1 MVHLAYLRFTMRLPI
16 TCLILVLSSILTGC
30 TSVDMPK
37 GNSKGYASAR
47 LIKDDARPLP
57 QFAQIDADVNGM
69 IQESIGAL
77 VRKNGLAFI
86 PADGEADIVV
96 TYLLIM
102 QNSIGT
108 TAIDDYFGYGRDVE
122 SITAAAHEKWVVKG
136 NSEDDLE
143 VGTLV
148 VDVLE
153 SSTRKLVYRGFSHGN
168 IEREISDEERS
179 GRIAGAVEEALQSF
193 FR

>member
-1 MVHLAYLRFTMRLPI
+1 MRLSI
-16 TCLILVLSSILTGC
+16 LCLILAAAALLQGC

-37 GNSKGYASAR
+37 GTSKGYASAR
-47 LIKDDARPLP
+47 LIDDDAKPLP

-69 IQESIGAL
+69 IQESIGSL
-77 VRKNGLAFI
+77 VQKNGLAFKR
-86 PADGEADIVV
+86 ADQEADVVV

-102 QNSIGT
+102 QNNIGT

-122 SITAAAHEKWVVKG
+122 SITAAAHQKWVVKG
-136 NSEDDLE
+136 NSDDSFE

-148 VDVLE
+148 VDVIE
-153 SSTRKLVYRGFSHGN
+153 SSSRKLIYRGFAHGD
-168 IEREISDEERS
+168 IERDIDDTERAQ
-179 GRIAGAVEEALQSF
+179 RIAGSVEEALQPF